1 MTNMQPD
8 QAATLAASY
17 FDGASARARP
27 VTLQVEGGELIIS
40 GEGIHRRVAL
50 RKVQWPERT
59 RHGTRVAHFTE
70 GGSVQCAD
78 AAAWDDWS
86 RASGRR
92 DSLVVTM
99 QQSWRWV
106 LASAV
111 ALVVLF
117 GVIQQWGLPV
127 AARAVVAVTPL
138 NVDSSLGDTSLAV
151 IDEHLMRPS
160 KLPAAEQA
168 RLREAFAKAVSAMP
182 PGSVPAWQL
191 VFRRSRIGANAFA
204 LPGGTLV
211 MTDELVELVGRDDKV
226 ITAVLAHE
234 LGHVRHRHGIRML
247 IQATALSGLAA
258 MVVGDFSTVLAG
270 VPVLLGQAS
279 YSRDAEREAD
289 QEAVRILKAAG
300 ISPAVMVTLFE
311 KIAAQKSEAAKS
323 GKAGKSGEP
332 VDASPPGDKLPDQ
345 ESGLGIA
352 FASHPAD
359 AERIRFF
366 QEAAGER

>member
-1 MTNMQPD
+1 MQAG
-8 QAATLAASY
+8 QAPILSASY

-27 VTLQVEGGELIIS
+27 VTLQIEGGELVIN

-70 GGSVQCAD
+70 GGSVQCAA

-86 RASGRR
+86 RASGRG

-106 LASAV
+106 IASAV

-138 NVDSSLGDTSLAV
+138 SVDSSLGDTSLAV

-168 RLREAFAKAVSAMP
+168 RLRDAFAKAVSTMP
-182 PGSVPAWQL
+182 RWPQRLCIAGWDDGDD
-191 VFRRSRIGANAFA
+191 RRIG
-204 LPGGTLV
+204 GT
-211 MTDELVELVGRDDKV
+211 GR
-226 ITAVLAHE
+226 A
-234 LGHVRHRHGIRML
+234 R
-247 IQATALSGLAA
+247 
-258 MVVGDFSTVLAG
+258 
-270 VPVLLGQAS
+270 
-279 YSRDAEREAD
+279 
-289 QEAVRILKAAG
+289 
-300 ISPAVMVTLFE
+300 
-311 KIAAQKSEAAKS
+311 
-323 GKAGKSGEP
+323 
-332 VDASPPGDKLPDQ
+332 
-345 ESGLGIA
+345 
-352 FASHPAD
+352 
-359 AERIRFF
+359 
-366 QEAAGER
+366 